1 MIMMVTF
8 GDAHDG
14 NGDDVHVGDENLP
27 SSDCSTEPRPESGL
41 SANDV
46 TMSIRINNALLVKT
60 VNGV

>member
-1 MIMMVTF
+1 MVMMVTF

-41 SANDV
+41 KSLFNRTIQFLSV
-46 TMSIRINNALLVKT
+46 SVFYPKT
-60 VNGV
+60 VKS